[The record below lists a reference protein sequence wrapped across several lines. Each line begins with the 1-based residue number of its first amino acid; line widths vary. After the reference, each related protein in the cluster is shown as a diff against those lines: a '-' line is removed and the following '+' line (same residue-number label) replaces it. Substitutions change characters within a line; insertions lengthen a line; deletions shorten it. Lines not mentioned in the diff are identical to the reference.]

1 MRIGELVL
9 RNGLMLAPMAGVSD
23 LPFRLLCREQGAEL
37 AVTEMVS
44 AKALHYKNK
53 ATEEL
58 LKSCEGDRPLAVQLF
73 GSEPEICAEAAEALS
88 ERSAFALIDFN
99 MGCPM
104 PKIVNNGDGS
114 KLMTK
119 PELAAEII
127 AAMVKK
133 SKKPV
138 CVKMRAGFTE
148 EEKNA
153 PELAKRLEA
162 AGAAMLTVHG
172 RTREQY
178 YAGTADWDI
187 IRQVKE
193 AVSIPVIGNGDVVS
207 GESAAR
213 MLRETGCDGIAVG
226 RAAEGNPWIFRE
238 IQHYLETGEALP
250 PPDIEERFAVMR
262 RHLALEVEADG
273 ERMAVRKLRS
283 HFAWYLHGFP
293 NAAKWR
299 HAINTA
305 ESQEVLLEILESA
318 FQAANRLDTAKCTS
332 L

>member
-1 MRIGELVL
+1 
-9 RNGLMLAPMAGVSD
+9 
-23 LPFRLLCREQGAEL
+23 
-37 AVTEMVS
+37 
-44 AKALHYKNK
+44 
-53 ATEEL
+53 
-58 LKSCEGDRPLAVQLF
+58 
-73 GSEPEICAEAAEALS
+73 
-88 ERSAFALIDFN
+88 
-99 MGCPM
+99 
-104 PKIVNNGDGS
+104 
-114 KLMTK
+114 
-119 PELAAEII
+119 
-127 AAMVKK
+127 
-133 SKKPV
+133 
-138 CVKMRAGFTE
+138 
-148 EEKNA
+148 
-153 PELAKRLEA
+153 
-162 AGAAMLTVHG
+162 MLTVHG

-193 AVSIPVIGNGDVVS
+193 AVSIPVIGNGDIVS

-226 RAAEGNPWIFRE
+226 RAAEGNPWVFRE
-238 IQHYLETGEALP
+238 IQHYLETGETLP

-318 FQAANRLDTAKCTS
+318 FQAANRLDTVESTS